1 MMLPPYATLAGIV
14 LALALGFA
22 GGWGAQGWR
31 ADARV
36 AALNAEIAGQR
47 QAQAESAQ
55 LRERAARA
63 EEQRRAAAQQE
74 INDAATRRSEARVRD
89 ARAADLAGSGL
100 RIRAAEFAAGAS
112 AGASDTG
119 VAAQCEAAT
128 DAARVL
134 AELLGR
140 VESAGRRMA
149 AIADERGDAGG
160 ACERSYES
168 LTALP

>member
-1 MMLPPYATLAGIV
+1 MPPYATLAGIV

-22 GGWGAQGWR
+22 GGWGAHGWR
-31 ADARV
+31 SGARLADLRAEV
-36 AALNAEIAGQR
+36 AANR

-55 LRERAARA
+55 LRERAARS

-74 INDAATRRSEARVRD
+74 ITDAATLRARVRETD
-89 ARAADLAGSGL
+89 RSAADAAGGGL
-100 RIRAAEFAAGAS
+100 RVRAAEFAAS
-112 AGASDTG
+112 AGSGAVDTG
-119 VAAQCEAAT
+119 AAAQCAAAS

-149 AIADERGDAGG
+149 AIADERGDAGQ
-160 ACERSYES
+160 ACERSYE
-168 LTALP
+168 ALSKR